1 MKIMTVDF
9 SKVAKS
15 DLAKPVEDVIVQEE
29 SYDEFLSEEEK
40 DGDN

>member
-15 DLAKPVEDVIVQEE
+15 DLAKPVEEVIVEE
-29 SYDEFLSEEEK
+29 SYEEFLSEEEK